1 MDWAQKKNTDAHL
14 QVKFLHSFE
23 WRLIYALTHFTH
35 AFKIFLTR
43 DCHFTHA
50 FKLFLTRD

>member
-14 QVKFLHSFE
+14 QVKFLHSVE
-23 WRLIYALTHFTH
+23 WRLIYTLTHFAH

-50 FKLFLTRD
+50 FKLFLTSD